1 MLFGHYYL
9 DKGVSESRRSGETE
23 SERTAMPNI
32 IDYSSEEMRTFA
44 RKPFCSADS
53 LILSFLSYVDM
64 PKSIPVL
71 SARKPHEKSEYRPS
85 GKPPAKP
92 SDFVSSPRAALNM
105 VSRYLFGNDKIETE
119 FKCARPA
126 VMSELLRA
134 EEFAS
139 MFNSYK
145 NESQAMRELVFNL
158 AASARF
164 REIKIGCFAKSEDYE
179 TDDISKVKQF
189 AAYTAFLPDETVYIA
204 FRGTDTSIA
213 GWKEDFNLSFQC
225 PVPSQTSAAK
235 YLSAVASLFPDKK
248 IMLGG
253 HSKGGNLAVYA
264 AAVSDERI
272 QRRIEKIYSHDGPGL
287 PDELCSTESYERIAG
302 KIHKTVPEESVVGM
316 IMDKPE
322 NCRVIKS
329 AGHNI
334 NQHFAKSWQIQ
345 NGGFMVGQLSNGS
358 RVFCEAISDFMRK
371 VDKRTR
377 EQFLKT
383 VYLLLD
389 STGYSD
395 IPSLAKNWYQ
405 SVSAISAALKNVEAK
420 DRELMSGVMKAFAQ
434 AAFQQVSSPSFRTG
448 KEQA

>member
-1 MLFGHYYL
+1 M
-9 DKGVSESRRSGETE
+9 
-23 SERTAMPNI
+23 
-32 IDYSSEEMRTFA
+32 
-44 RKPFCSADS
+44 
-53 LILSFLSYVDM
+53 
-64 PKSIPVL
+64 
-71 SARKPHEKSEYRPS
+71 
-85 GKPPAKP
+85 
-92 SDFVSSPRAALNM
+92 
-105 VSRYLFGNDKIETE
+105 
-119 FKCARPA
+119 
-126 VMSELLRA
+126 
-134 EEFAS
+134 
-139 MFNSYK
+139 
-145 NESQAMRELVFNL
+145 
-158 AASARF
+158 
-164 REIKIGCFAKSEDYE
+164 
-179 TDDISKVKQF
+179 
-189 AAYTAFLPDETVYIA
+189 
-204 FRGTDTSIA
+204 
-213 GWKEDFNLSFQC
+213 
-225 PVPSQTSAAK
+225 
-235 YLSAVASLFPDKK
+235 
-248 IMLGG
+248 
-253 HSKGGNLAVYA
+253 
-264 AAVSDERI
+264 SDERI

-302 KIHKTVPEESVVGM
+302 KIHKTVPEESVVGV

-434 AAFQQVSSPSFRTG
+434 AAFQQVSSPSFKTG